1 MLRTALQ
8 NGGPASC
15 RSHPAPR
22 GGGRGRAGSAGLGP
36 GRERGAL
43 AVPLP
48 PPPARRVEEEDAREL
63 LPPFPGEDAG
73 TGAACPQADPRLRPP
88 GSKERGEKGRRG
100 CCRRAPR
107 PLPRPFP
114 AAGRAHQGR
123 AGAASPPPPRSAE
136 GRRGAGWR
144 GQAAPGELAAPVT
157 ALGGA
162 GRGARDGSPVR
173 SHLLERSMRTPE
185 KSFSPSRNETTRAS
199 SMM

>member
-1 MLRTALQ
+1 MSCCLRSPGRTRGQEPL
-8 NGGPASC
+8 
-15 RSHPAPR
+15 APR
-22 GGGRGRAGSAGLGP
+22 RTHGSGHPVRRRGERKGEEAAAVAPLGPCPGRSPLRGEPTRVGLGP
-36 GRERGAL
+36 
-43 AVPLP
+43 PL
-48 PPPARRVEEEDAREL
+48 
-63 LPPFPGEDAG
+63 
-73 TGAACPQADPRLRPP
+73 
-88 GSKERGEKGRRG
+88 
-100 CCRRAPR
+100 
-107 PLPRPFP
+107 
-114 AAGRAHQGR
+114 
-123 AGAASPPPPRSAE
+123 PPPPRSAE